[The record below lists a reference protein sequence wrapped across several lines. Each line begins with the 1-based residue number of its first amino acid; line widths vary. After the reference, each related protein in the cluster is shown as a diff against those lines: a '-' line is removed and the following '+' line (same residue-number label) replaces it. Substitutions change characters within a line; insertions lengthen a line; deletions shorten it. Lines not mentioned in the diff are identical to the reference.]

1 MRHSTVLY
9 LEYVRHYLPGKTAIN
24 SSLYSRSAAHNS
36 FEALARHGPLPVFL
50 GKVGR
55 AKVIKGFIGDKVL
68 DALFGKLSVKL
79 FGDAA
84 VFACQFKLRQGYA
97 GGPPARDFLATQ
109 FFFLGGGGGGGGGAA
124 APPGCV

>member
-84 VFACQFKLRQGYA
+84 VFACQFKLRQGDA
-97 GGPPARDFLATQ
+97 GGHRAVKYVAKIFRAGVGEVGERIQLA
-109 FFFLGGGGGGGGGAA
+109 
-124 APPGCV
+124 